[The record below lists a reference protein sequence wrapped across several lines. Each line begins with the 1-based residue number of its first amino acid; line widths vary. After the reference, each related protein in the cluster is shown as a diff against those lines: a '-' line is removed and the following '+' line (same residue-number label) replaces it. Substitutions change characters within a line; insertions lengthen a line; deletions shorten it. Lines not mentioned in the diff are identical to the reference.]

1 MAISDRIL
9 GGLMLLVS
17 TFVFSYYTT
26 WALLTPIFPDDS
38 VIQTYFPPREW
49 AIRLPA
55 IILVVGLGVVGSFVG
70 LVMQKEAAKKRAK
83 DARKGA

>member
-1 MAISDRIL
+1 
-9 GGLMLLVS
+9 MLKRCIAS
-17 TFVFSYYTT
+17 PACQPF
-26 WALLTPIFPDDS
+26 FPDDS
-38 VIQTYFPPREW
+38 AIQGFFPPREW

-55 IILVVGLGVVGSFVG
+55 IVLVVGLGVVGSFVG